1 VGAIAAVLKKGGD
14 CSVKAKII
22 NLKSNES
29 KQNGGE
35 KMSDNSSMNIS
46 RREFLRLMSI
56 GAGLT
61 AASVIIQACAP
72 APTPVPPTAV
82 PPPPTAAPA
91 APAATAAPTTAPTA
105 VPPTVVPS
113 ATAVPKPTGKISI
126 YSALNQSTNDAFFA
140 AFKTAVPT
148 VDVDLL
154 PLAAAGALQTRIIAE
169 KASPKGDIFVGGDR
183 AFHDVLGKQG
193 LLEKYVSPNASAIPT
208 AFKDANGFWTG
219 WYVGIFAFVHN
230 TSRLSEVGGK
240 KPATWDDLLDPAWKG
255 KIVMPSPITT
265 GGGFVF
271 LATQV
276 FRFGM
281 DENKAMDFMKK
292 LHVNV
297 AQYIDSSPNAI
308 DNVAKGQFVG
318 APNWAHDILT
328 SKSQGNPVDL
338 DIISD
343 TGNEV
348 GSVSIIK
355 GGPNTNASKAFVDWM
370 LTKDAGALNVKL
382 SNRVSLVPGVPP
394 APGAPT
400 LETVKMV
407 NYDGAWAGDNQQ
419 RLVKLWQ
426 AAVGM

>member
-1 VGAIAAVLKKGGD
+1 MD
-14 CSVKAKII
+14 
-22 NLKSNES
+22 KSENDIWS
-29 KQNGGE
+29 PALN
-35 KMSDNSSMNIS
+35 
-46 RREFLRLMSI
+46 RREFLRWLGGGI
-56 GAGLT
+56 GLAAAGIL
-61 AASVIIQACAP
+61 AACAP
-72 APTPVPPTAV
+72 AVAPTPV
-82 PPPPTAAPA
+82 PPPPTAAQP
-91 APAATAAPTTAPTA
+91 PPPPTA
-105 VPPTVVPS
+105 VPPTAAPTVTV
-113 ATAVPKPTGKISI
+113 APKPTGTISI

-140 AFKTAVPT
+140 AFKAAVPT
-148 VDVDLL
+148 VDVQLL
-154 PLAAAGALQTRIIAE
+154 PLAAAGALQTRIVAE
-169 KASPKGDIFVGGDR
+169 KDSPKGDIFVGGDR

-193 LLEKYVSPNASAIPT
+193 LLTKYVSPNAAAIP
-208 AFKDANGFWTG
+208 AAYKDPNGFWTG

-230 TSRLSEVGGK
+230 TTRLSEVNNK
-240 KPATWDDLLDPAWKG
+240 KPATWDDLLDPIWKG

-265 GGGFVF
+265 GGGYIF

-281 DENKAMDFMKK
+281 DETKAMTFMKTF
-292 LHVNV
+292 HANV

-308 DNVAKGQFVG
+308 QFVAQGQFVG

-355 GGPNTNASKAFVDWM
+355 GGPNTEASKAFVDWM

-400 LETVKMV
+400 LDTVKMV
-407 NYDGAWAGDNQQ
+407 NYDGTWASDNQK
-419 RLVKLWQ
+419 RLTQLWQ
-426 AAVGM
+426 TTVGM

>member
-1 VGAIAAVLKKGGD
+1 M
-14 CSVKAKII
+14 
-22 NLKSNES
+22 N
-29 KQNGGE
+29 KQQLDTF
-35 KMSDNSSMNIS
+35 SPALS
-46 RREFLRLMSI
+46 RREFLRWL
-56 GAGLT
+56 GAGVGL
-61 AASVIIQACAP
+61 AAAGGILAACAP
-72 APTPVPPTAV
+72 AA
-82 PPPPTAAPA
+82 PTAAPVV
-91 APAATAAPTTAPTA
+91 PTTAPVA
-105 VPPTVVPS
+105 TV
-113 ATAVPKPTGKISI
+113 APKASGSISI

-140 AFKTAVPT
+140 AFKAAVPGI
-148 VDVDLL
+148 DVQLL

-183 AFHDVLGKQG
+183 AFHDGLGKQG
-193 LLEKYVSPNASAIPT
+193 LLEKYVSPNAAAIP
-208 AFKDANGFWTG
+208 AAYKDPNGFWTG

-265 GGGFVF
+265 GGGYIF

-281 DENKAMDFMKK
+281 DETKAMAFMKS
-292 LHVNV
+292 LHANV

-308 DNVAKGQFVG
+308 QFVAQGQFVG

-328 SKSQGNPVDL
+328 SKAQGNP
-338 DIISD
+338 IISD

-400 LETVKMV
+400 LDTVKMV
-407 NYDGAWAGDNQQ
+407 NYDGTWASDNQK
-419 RLVKLWQ
+419 RLTQLWQ
-426 AAVGM
+426 TTVGM

>member
-1 VGAIAAVLKKGGD
+1 MDG
-14 CSVKAKII
+14 S
-22 NLKSNES
+22 EHS
-29 KQNGGE
+29 KLT
-35 KMSDNSSMNIS
+35 
-46 RREFLRLMSI
+46 RREFLKVMTS
-56 GAGLT
+56 GVGL
-61 AASVIIQACAP
+61 AISGGLLAACA
-72 APTPVPPTAV
+72 TPPSATPL
-82 PPPPTAAPA
+82 PPTAAPKVTVA
-91 APAATAAPTTAPTA
+91 PTAAATTAPAAKA
-105 VPPTVVPS
+105 S
-113 ATAVPKPTGKISI
+113 GKISI

-140 AFKTAVPT
+140 AFKTAVPGI
-148 VDVDLL
+148 DVELL

-193 LLEKYVSPNASAIPT
+193 LLEKYVSPNAAAIP
-208 AFKDANGFWTG
+208 AAYKDPNGFWTG

-240 KPATWDDLLDPAWKG
+240 KPATWDDLLDPVWKG

-265 GGGFVF
+265 GGGYIF

-281 DENKAMDFMKK
+281 DETKAMAFMKSF
-292 LHVNV
+292 HANV

-308 DNVAKGQFVG
+308 QFVAQGQFVG

-355 GGPNTNASKAFVDWM
+355 GGPNTATSKAFVDWM

-407 NYDGAWAGDNQQ
+407 NYDGVWASDNQK
-419 RLVKLWQ
+419 RLTQLWQ
-426 AAVGM
+426 TTVGL

>member
-1 VGAIAAVLKKGGD
+1 MSLKQ
-14 CSVKAKII
+14 IT
-22 NLKSNES
+22 
-29 KQNGGE
+29 
-35 KMSDNSSMNIS
+35 
-46 RREFLRLMSI
+46 RREFLRL
-56 GAGLT
+56 AGFGVVAT
-61 AASVIIQACAP
+61 AGGVLAACAP
-72 APTPVPPTAV
+72 APTPA
-82 PPPPTAAPA
+82 PTAAPPTVA
-91 APAATAAPTTAPTA
+91 APTAAP
-105 VPPTVVPS
+105 VPTV
-113 ATAVPKPTGKISI
+113 AVSKPTGKISI

-140 AFKTAVPT
+140 AFKAAVPT
-148 VDVDLL
+148 IDVELL

-169 KASPKGDIFVGGDR
+169 KGSPKGDVFVGGDR

-193 LLEKYVSPNASAIPT
+193 LLEKYVSPNAAAIP
-208 AFKDANGFWTG
+208 AGFKDPNGFWTG

-230 TSRLSEVGGK
+230 TSRLSEVSGK
-240 KPATWDDLLDPAWKG
+240 KPATWDDLIDPAWKG

-265 GGGFVF
+265 GGGYIF

-281 DENKAMDFMKK
+281 DENKAMAFMKSF
-292 LHVNV
+292 HANV

-308 DNVAKGQFVG
+308 QFVAQGQFVG

-328 SKSQGNPVDL
+328 SKAQGNPVDL

-400 LETVKMV
+400 LDTVKMV
-407 NYDGAWAGDNQQ
+407 NYDGTWAADNQQ
-419 RLVKLWQ
+419 RLTKLWQ
-426 AAVGM
+426 TTVGM

>member
-1 VGAIAAVLKKGGD
+1 
-14 CSVKAKII
+14 
-22 NLKSNES
+22 
-29 KQNGGE
+29 
-35 KMSDNSSMNIS
+35 MSDHTSMNIT
-46 RREFLRLMSI
+46 RRDFLRLLGI

-61 AASVIIQACAP
+61 AANVIIAACAP
-72 APTPVPPTAV
+72 APTPVPTAA
-82 PPPPTAAPA
+82 PPTAAPA
-91 APAATAAPTTAPTA
+91 ATNPPAPTA
-105 VPPTVVPS
+105 VPPTVAPT
-113 ATAVPKPTGKISI
+113 AAPTAVPPTVAPKPSGKISI

-140 AFKTAVPT
+140 AFKTAVPGI
-148 VDVDLL
+148 DFDLL

-193 LLEKYVSPNASAIPT
+193 LLEKYISPNASAIPT
-208 AFKDANGFWTG
+208 GFKDANGFWTG

-292 LHVNV
+292 LHANV

-355 GGPNTNASKAFVDWM
+355 GGPNTNAAKAFVDWM

-382 SNRVSLVPGVPP
+382 SNRVSLVPGVAP

-426 AAVGM
+426 TNVGM

>member
-1 VGAIAAVLKKGGD
+1 MAQQSALAGLT
-14 CSVKAKII
+14 
-22 NLKSNES
+22 
-29 KQNGGE
+29 
-35 KMSDNSSMNIS
+35 
-46 RREFLRLMSI
+46 RREFLKIIGGGLGVAAAGSI
-56 GAGLT
+56 LA
-61 AASVIIQACAP
+61 ACAP
-72 APTPVPPTAV
+72 VT
-82 PPPPTAAPA
+82 PPPATAPA
-91 APAATAAPTTAPTA
+91 ASSSSSAASSAPASSAAPQVTSA
-105 VPPTVVPS
+105 PS
-113 ATAVPKPTGKISI
+113 ASGKISI

-140 AFKTAVPT
+140 AFKAAVPGIE
-148 VDVDLL
+148 VELL
-154 PLAAAGALQTRIIAE
+154 PLAAAGALQTRIISE
-169 KASPKGDIFVGGDR
+169 KGSPKGDVFVGGDR

-193 LLEKYVSPNASAIPT
+193 LLEKYVSPNAAAIP
-208 AFKDANGFWTG
+208 ADYKDPNGFWTG

-240 KPATWDDLLDPAWKG
+240 KPAAWDDLLDPAWKG

-265 GGGFVF
+265 GGGYIF

-281 DENKAMDFMKK
+281 DEAKAMDFMKK
-292 LHVNV
+292 FHVNV

-308 DNVAKGQFVG
+308 QFVAQGQFVG

-328 SKSQGNPVDL
+328 SKAQGNPVDL

-355 GGPNTNASKAFVDWM
+355 GGPNTESAKKFVDWM

-394 APGAPT
+394 AAGAPT
-400 LETVKMV
+400 LESVKMV
-407 NYDGAWAGDNQQ
+407 KYDGAWASENQQ
-419 RLVKLWQ
+419 RLTKLWQ
-426 AAVGM
+426 TTVGM

>member
-1 VGAIAAVLKKGGD
+1 M
-14 CSVKAKII
+14 
-22 NLKSNES
+22 NKSEMDIWS
-29 KQNGGE
+29 PAL
-35 KMSDNSSMNIS
+35 S
-46 RREFLRLMSI
+46 RREFLRWLGGGI
-56 GAGLT
+56 GLAAAGIL
-61 AASVIIQACAP
+61 AACAP
-72 APTPVPPTAV
+72 AV
-82 PPPPTAAPA
+82 
-91 APAATAAPTTAPTA
+91 APTTAP
-105 VPPTVVPS
+105 PPTVA
-113 ATAVPKPTGKISI
+113 ATVAPTAAPKASGKISV

-140 AFKTAVPT
+140 AFKAAVPGI
-148 VDVDLL
+148 DVELL
-154 PLAAAGALQTRIIAE
+154 PLAAAGALQTRIVAE

-183 AFHDVLGKQG
+183 AFHDGLGKQG
-193 LLEKYVSPNASAIPT
+193 LLEKYVSPNAAAIP
-208 AFKDANGFWTG
+208 AAYKDPNGFWTG

-265 GGGFVF
+265 GGGYIF

-281 DENKAMDFMKK
+281 DETKAMAFMKSF
-292 LHVNV
+292 HANV

-308 DNVAKGQFVG
+308 QMVAQGQFVG

-338 DIISD
+338 DIIAD

-355 GGPNTNASKAFVDWM
+355 GGPNTNAAKTFVDWM

-400 LETVKMV
+400 LDTVKMV
-407 NYDGAWAGDNQQ
+407 NYDGTWASNNQK
-419 RLVKLWQ
+419 RLTQLWQ
-426 AAVGM
+426 TTVGM

>member
-1 VGAIAAVLKKGGD
+1 
-14 CSVKAKII
+14 
-22 NLKSNES
+22 
-29 KQNGGE
+29 
-35 KMSDNSSMNIS
+35 MSDNNSMNIS

-61 AASVIIQACAP
+61 AASVIINACAP

-91 APAATAAPTTAPTA
+91 PTMAPTTAPTA
-105 VPPTVVPS
+105 VPPTVAPTFTV
-113 ATAVPKPTGKISI
+113 VPKPTGKVSV

-140 AFKTAVPT
+140 AFKTATGLDSDVVPI
-148 VDVDLL
+148 
-154 PLAAAGALQTRIIAE
+154 AAAGQLQTRIMAE
-169 KASPKGDIFVGGDR
+169 KASPKADIFVGGDR

-193 LLEKYVSPNASAIPT
+193 LLEQYVSPNAAAVP
-208 AFKDANGFWTG
+208 ADFKDPNGFWTG

-230 TSRLSEVGGK
+230 TTRISEVSK
-240 KPATWDDLLDPAWKG
+240 KPATWDDLLDPSWKG
-255 KIVMPSPITT
+255 KLLMPSPITT
-265 GGGFVF
+265 GGGFIF

-281 DENKAMDFMKK
+281 DETKAMAFMKAF
-292 LHVNV
+292 HANV

-308 DNVAKGQFVG
+308 QNVAQGQFVG

-338 DIISD
+338 DIIAD

-348 GSVSIIK
+348 GSVSVIK
-355 GGPNTNASKAFVDWM
+355 GGPNTAAGKAFVDWM
-370 LTKDAGALNVKL
+370 LTPEAGALNVKL
-382 SNRVSLVPGVPP
+382 SNRDSVLPNVPP

-400 LETVKMV
+400 LTSVKMV
-407 NYDGAWAGDNQQ
+407 KYDGNWAADNQQ

-426 AAVGM
+426 TTVGM

>member
-1 VGAIAAVLKKGGD
+1 MDGSGVSLT
-14 CSVKAKII
+14 
-22 NLKSNES
+22 
-29 KQNGGE
+29 
-35 KMSDNSSMNIS
+35 
-46 RREFLRLMSI
+46 RREFLKIMGS
-56 GAGLT
+56 GVGL
-61 AASVIIQACAP
+61 AISGGLLAACA
-72 APTPVPPTAV
+72 APPTATPVPPTA
-82 PPPPTAAPA
+82 APKV
-91 APAATAAPTTAPTA
+91 TAAPTAAATTAPA
-105 VPPTVVPS
+105 VKAS
-113 ATAVPKPTGKISI
+113 GKISI

-140 AFKTAVPT
+140 AFKAAVPGI
-148 VDVDLL
+148 DVELL

-193 LLEKYVSPNASAIPT
+193 LLEKYVSPNAAAIPAT
-208 AFKDANGFWTG
+208 YKDPNGFWTG

-240 KPATWDDLLDPAWKG
+240 KPATWDDLLDPVWKG

-265 GGGFVF
+265 GGGYIF

-276 FRFGM
+276 FRFGK
-281 DENKAMDFMKK
+281 DETKAMDFMKK
-292 LHVNV
+292 FHANV

-308 DNVAKGQFVG
+308 QFVAQGQFVG

-355 GGPNTNASKAFVDWM
+355 GGPNTETSKAFVDWM

-394 APGAPT
+394 ALGAPT

-407 NYDGAWAGDNQQ
+407 NYDGVWASDNQK
-419 RLVKLWQ
+419 RLTQLWQ
-426 AAVGM
+426 TTVGL

>member
-1 VGAIAAVLKKGGD
+1 MDGSGVSLT
-14 CSVKAKII
+14 
-22 NLKSNES
+22 
-29 KQNGGE
+29 
-35 KMSDNSSMNIS
+35 
-46 RREFLRLMSI
+46 RREFLKIMGS
-56 GAGLT
+56 GVGL
-61 AASVIIQACAP
+61 AISGGLLAACA
-72 APTPVPPTAV
+72 APPTATPVPPTA
-82 PPPPTAAPA
+82 APKV
-91 APAATAAPTTAPTA
+91 TAAPTAAATTAPA
-105 VPPTVVPS
+105 VKAS
-113 ATAVPKPTGKISI
+113 GKISI

-140 AFKTAVPT
+140 AFKAAVPGI
-148 VDVDLL
+148 DVELL

-193 LLEKYVSPNASAIPT
+193 LLEKYVSPNAAAIPAT
-208 AFKDANGFWTG
+208 YKDPNGFWTG

-240 KPATWDDLLDPAWKG
+240 KPATWDDLLDPVWKG

-265 GGGFVF
+265 GGGYIF

-276 FRFGM
+276 FRFGK
-281 DENKAMDFMKK
+281 DETKAMDFMKK
-292 LHVNV
+292 FHANV

-308 DNVAKGQFVG
+308 QFVAQGQFVG

-355 GGPNTNASKAFVDWM
+355 GGPNTETSKAFVDWM

-407 NYDGAWAGDNQQ
+407 NYDGVWASDNQK
-419 RLVKLWQ
+419 RLTQLWQ
-426 AAVGM
+426 TTVGL

>member
-1 VGAIAAVLKKGGD
+1 MDGSEL
-14 CSVKAKII
+14 
-22 NLKSNES
+22 S
-29 KQNGGE
+29 KLT
-35 KMSDNSSMNIS
+35 
-46 RREFLRLMSI
+46 RREFLKMI
-56 GAGLT
+56 GGGIGLAAAGGFL
-61 AASVIIQACAP
+61 AACAP
-72 APTPVPPTAV
+72 APTPAP
-82 PPPPTAAPA
+82 PA
-91 APAATAAPTTAPTA
+91 ATTAPTA
-105 VPPTVVPS
+105 
-113 ATAVPKPTGKISI
+113 AAVPTTAPAPKATGKISI

-140 AFKTAVPT
+140 AFKAAVPGI
-148 VDVDLL
+148 DVELL

-193 LLEKYVSPNASAIPT
+193 LLEKYVSPNAAAIP
-208 AFKDANGFWTG
+208 AAYKDPNGFWTG

-240 KPATWDDLLDPAWKG
+240 KPAIWDDLLDPVWKG

-265 GGGFVF
+265 GGGYIF

-281 DENKAMDFMKK
+281 DEAKAMDFMKK
-292 LHVNV
+292 FHANV

-308 DNVAKGQFVG
+308 QFVAQGQFVG

-328 SKSQGNPVDL
+328 SKAQGNPVDL

-355 GGPNTNASKAFVDWM
+355 GGPNTGTSKAFVDWM

-407 NYDGAWAGDNQQ
+407 NYDGVWASDNQK
-419 RLVKLWQ
+419 RLTQLWQ
-426 AAVGM
+426 TTVGM

>member
-1 VGAIAAVLKKGGD
+1 MD
-14 CSVKAKII
+14 
-22 NLKSNES
+22 KSETDIWSPALN
-29 KQNGGE
+29 
-35 KMSDNSSMNIS
+35 
-46 RREFLRLMSI
+46 RREFLRWLGGGI
-56 GAGLT
+56 GLAAAGIL
-61 AASVIIQACAP
+61 AACAP
-72 APTPVPPTAV
+72 AAAPTAV
-82 PPPPTAAPA
+82 PPPPTVAPVVV
-91 APAATAAPTTAPTA
+91 PTTAPKA
-105 VPPTVVPS
+105 G
-113 ATAVPKPTGKISI
+113 GKISI

-140 AFKTAVPT
+140 AFKAAVPGI
-148 VDVDLL
+148 DVELL

-169 KASPKGDIFVGGDR
+169 KDSPKGDIFVGGDR

-193 LLEKYVSPNASAIPT
+193 LLGKYVSPNAAAIP
-208 AFKDANGFWTG
+208 AGFKDPNGFWTG

-230 TSRLSEVGGK
+230 TTRLSEVGGK
-240 KPATWDDLLDPAWKG
+240 KPATWDDLLDPVWKG

-265 GGGFVF
+265 GGGYIF

-281 DENKAMDFMKK
+281 DEAKAMAFMKTF
-292 LHVNV
+292 HANV

-308 DNVAKGQFVG
+308 QFVAQGQFVG

-355 GGPNTNASKAFVDWM
+355 GGPNTEASKAFIDWM
-370 LTKDAGALNVKL
+370 LTKEAGALNVKL

-400 LETVKMV
+400 LDTVKMV
-407 NYDGAWAGDNQQ
+407 NYDGVWAADNQK
-419 RLVKLWQ
+419 RLQTLWQ
-426 AAVGM
+426 TTVGM

>member
-1 VGAIAAVLKKGGD
+1 
-14 CSVKAKII
+14 
-22 NLKSNES
+22 
-29 KQNGGE
+29 
-35 KMSDNSSMNIS
+35 MDNKWSPTLN
-46 RREFLRLMSI
+46 RREFLKLLGSGI
-56 GAGLT
+56 ALGAGGWL
-61 AASVIIQACAP
+61 AACAP
-72 APTPVPPTAV
+72 APTPVPTAA
-82 PPPPTAAPA
+82 PPTAMPAPTVAASSSMSSSA
-91 APAATAAPTTAPTA
+91 APKAG
-105 VPPTVVPS
+105 
-113 ATAVPKPTGKISI
+113 GKISV

-140 AFKTAVPT
+140 AFKAAVPGI
-148 VDVDLL
+148 DVELL
-154 PLAAAGALQTRIIAE
+154 PLAAAGALQTRIISE

-193 LLEKYVSPNASAIPT
+193 LLEKYVSPNAAQIP
-208 AFKDANGFWTG
+208 AAYKDPNGFWTG

-230 TSRLSEVGGK
+230 TSRISEVNNK
-240 KPATWDDLLDPAWKG
+240 KPATWDDLLDPIWKG

-265 GGGFVF
+265 GGGYIF

-281 DENKAMDFMKK
+281 DETKAIDFMKK
-292 LHVNV
+292 FHTNV

-308 DNVAKGQFVG
+308 QFVAQGQFVG

-355 GGPNTNASKAFVDWM
+355 GGPNTEASKAFVDWM

-400 LETVKMV
+400 LDTVKMV
-407 NYDGAWAGDNQQ
+407 NYDGTWASDNQK
-419 RLVKLWQ
+419 RLTQLWQ
-426 AAVGM
+426 TAVGM

>member
-1 VGAIAAVLKKGGD
+1 MDRISKNQDLK
-14 CSVKAKII
+14 V
-22 NLKSNES
+22 
-29 KQNGGE
+29 
-35 KMSDNSSMNIS
+35 S
-46 RREFLRLMSI
+46 RREFLKLLSVGVGMTAT
-56 GAGLT
+56 GGLLAACT
-61 AASVIIQACAP
+61 A
-72 APTPVPPTAV
+72 
-82 PPPPTAAPA
+82 PTAAPTA
-91 APAATAAPTTAPTA
+91 APAATAAP
-105 VPPTVVPS
+105 VIVPS
-113 ATAVPKPTGKISI
+113 ATTAPKAGGKISI

-140 AFKTAVPT
+140 AFKAAVPGI
-148 VDVDLL
+148 DVELL

-169 KASPKGDIFVGGDR
+169 KDSPKGDIFVGGDR
-183 AFHDVLGKQG
+183 AFHDGLGKQG
-193 LLEKYVSPNASAIPT
+193 LLEKYISPNAAAIP
-208 AFKDANGFWTG
+208 AAYKDPNGFWTG

-230 TSRLSEVGGK
+230 TTRLSEIGNK
-240 KPATWDDLLDPAWKG
+240 KPATWDDLLDPLWKG

-265 GGGFVF
+265 GGGYIF

-281 DENKAMDFMKK
+281 DETKAMTFMKSF
-292 LHVNV
+292 HANV

-308 DNVAKGQFVG
+308 QFVSQGQFVG

-328 SKSQGNPVDL
+328 TKAKGDPVDL

-355 GGPNTNASKAFVDWM
+355 GGPNTEASKAFVDWM

-400 LETVKMV
+400 LDTVKMV
-407 NYDGAWAGDNQQ
+407 NYDGGWASANQK
-419 RLVKLWQ
+419 RLTQLWQ
-426 AAVGM
+426 TTVGL